1 MKFDI
6 LKPQS
11 TSGAGRKAIQED
23 SVFPAVGE
31 GTIHDKLFIVADG
44 CGGDGKGFEASE
56 CFCKVM
62 PDFFFQNTCPD
73 EPFTDDMLDEAL
85 LNAAN
90 AMERKC
96 PDSQGIHFALL
107 YLHRH
112 GVMAAHVGSAGI
124 YHIRPRERSI
134 LYHSA
139 EDIRTFMPKAEQMVE
154 PTRAHIVNVQYG
166 DYFVLLT
173 KGADACISESKMLEI
188 ICEPVNDNTKL
199 IRMIKQLSDCPDNY
213 SITIVHV
220 SGVMNEAMDEHLEGG
235 VLSAAVAS
243 QVTAAKNTGAE
254 EEPTTPSQPSEA
266 QHEEVPQKPAKPRNT
281 VKPERPSQPQK
292 PVKPARQRVRDEE
305 EEDSEKSGFPVVLVT
320 ALVIV
325 ALGVFA
331 WWWMTR
337 SSKHNETETPAI
349 EVKTDSAKKDTINI
363 MKGEKPKALDLPE
376 DKKTETKTEQPQ
388 KKTEEKPDEPVV
400 SETDNTE
407 GNPAPSAGEE
417 VTQPQPQQPEQPQQ
431 PQQPAEEFKSE
442 VTPVTTPT
450 PGTVTPRPVI
460 PEGE

>member
-56 CFCKVM
+56 CFCKVI

-73 EPFTDDMLDEAL
+73 EPFTDEMLDEAL
-85 LNAAN
+85 LNAAST
-90 AMERKC
+90 MERKC
-96 PDSQGIHFALL
+96 PESQGIHFALL

-124 YHIRPRERSI
+124 YHIRPRERNI

-139 EDIRTFMPKAEQMVE
+139 EDVRTFVPSAEHLVQ

-173 KGADACISESKMLEI
+173 KGADVCISESKMLEI

-243 QVTAAKNTGAE
+243 QVTPKHTGAE
-254 EEPTTPSQPSEA
+254 EPSTPSQQTQT
-266 QHEEVPQKPAKPRNT
+266 QHEEVPQRPEKPRTPAKPDRPS
-281 VKPERPSQPQK
+281 KPEK
-292 PVKPARQRVRDEE
+292 PVKPTRQRVSDEE
-305 EEDSEKSGFPVVLVT
+305 EDDSGKSGFPVVLVT
-320 ALVIV
+320 ALLIV
-325 ALGVFA
+325 ALGIFA

-349 EVKTDSAKKDTINI
+349 EVKTDSAKKDTVNI
-363 MKGEKPKALDLPE
+363 MKGEKPKAIDLPE
-376 DKKTETKTEQPQ
+376 DKKTETKTEQP
-388 KKTEEKPDEPVV
+388 KPKTEEKPDEPVV
-400 SETDNTE
+400 SETDNPE
-407 GNPAPSAGEE
+407 GNPQPSATEE
-417 VTQPQPQQPEQPQQ
+417 VTQPEQPQQ

-442 VTPVTTPT
+442 VTPVATPE